1 MKQRG
6 FSQIDNAVVDR
17 YGPLVG
23 PYGLS
28 VYLVLARFSDRTGQS
43 WPSVCT
49 VAERSGMSESQAR
62 RALKKLR
69 DAGLITIEPRIGTNR
84 YILAEVPQGKFKGQ
98 TF

>member
-1 MKQRG
+1 MKRG
-6 FSQIDNAVVDR
+6 FSQVDNAVVDK

-28 VYLVLARFSDRTGQS
+28 VYLVLARMAGTRKRC

-62 RALKKLR
+62 RALKRLR

-84 YILAEVPQGKFKGQ
+84 YTLAEVPQGKFKNQ